1 LDDAQWFDF
10 NDSSVTH
17 IQPNAIEDVF
27 GEEESNSRYS
37 FFNSGANAYMLMYR
51 QGELC
56 AHLSSLLTPALVDR
70 NRNQPHISPDRIPK
84 ELKALVLEE
93 NSVKKKKQ
101 EDKQLEKQMITLK
114 VHYKAQ
120 VEMLRLHKDTT
131 IEDATVSD
139 RKVLSCMECH

>member
-1 LDDAQWFDF
+1 
-10 NDSSVTH
+10 
-17 IQPNAIEDVF
+17 
-27 GEEESNSRYS
+27 
-37 FFNSGANAYMLMYR
+37 MLMYR